1 MALSKQRE
9 ATWSSPLADP
19 QPYGYDPQYDP
30 IVMPKKFRIRDNRLA
45 EEDLFSSG
53 LKKKCLTGGPGFEMA
68 KLGRTCIALSTM
80 ILGMISVHPLFG
92 RL

>member
-1 MALSKQRE
+1 MALSKQGE
-9 ATWSSPLADP
+9 ATWSSPYADP

-30 IVMPKKFRIRDNRLA
+30 KVMPKKFRIRDNRLA
-45 EEDLFSSG
+45 EED
-53 LKKKCLTGGPGFEMA
+53 LTGGPGFEMA

-80 ILGMISVHPLFG
+80 ILGMISGHHPLFG